1 MLSKL
6 LTPTTRIALI
16 LGVASLNSVFIA
28 QMIGLFPDIESAK
41 QKSRFHLAETIGIS
55 LSGMV
60 TKRDEKDMESYLG
73 LVAQRNPDIVCARV
87 IKSGGEICVNVIGDP
102 QTKLEELKHS
112 MVYVPIV
119 SRRGKWGKA
128 EIYYQPMFGA
138 GFLGFLTRQSVL
150 FSIFLTAANALVFIF
165 YLRRVLMH
173 LDPSKAVPD
182 RVKTTLDSIS
192 DGLAI
197 LDEKNRVVLANRTF
211 AEIVAEEPDKISG
224 RNLAEFDWEVPIGE
238 VLPWESNDKSTRHS
252 VQLKLQIG
260 GAFRTFVAQSSAING
275 DDGAYCG
282 ALVSF
287 NDVTM
292 FEHKRAELLHILKTL
307 KRSREKIEEQ
317 NDELRFLATRDPMTK
332 CLNRR
337 SFFEIFDKRWVETV
351 SASGI
356 LSCMMVDV
364 DHFKSINDNYG
375 HSMGDEVLRAVS
387 RALMELENEDHFVCR
402 YGGEEFC
409 VLLLDFDLD
418 AASEVAER
426 ICKNISEL
434 VFEKFSI
441 TASLGVSSLAFE
453 AENPEALL
461 DQADAAL
468 YAAKR
473 GGRNRVVRWDKISE
487 AIPVDQTGPNAG
499 GDAARSVVTMQSK
512 SRIPFQTVASLLAA
526 LGYRNPE
533 LGAHSVRVA
542 DMAVELGKSLMPASK
557 LYVLEVAALLHDI
570 GKIGVPDAILKK
582 DFDLLTKDEAQ
593 ILGHHTQIGVDI
605 VVASFDSES
614 LIDFVLYHS
623 ARYEG
628 HPQNPGGLKGDEI
641 PIGARVIAIANAY
654 DSMIHG
660 DRNRDPIPSE
670 KALEKLEHESGKR
683 FDPELVERFVELARS
698 PNFDQQ
704 ISEQC
709 QVPRN
714 LATEFGLQTE
724 QLANAIDEQNFD
736 AVSGLITHMNSMG
749 KEHQI
754 DAVCDLSDQIELV
767 LDDSKDLDKIEEL
780 TNELIEY
787 CTKMQTAQVDFAADW
802 SAVIEMD

>member
-364 DHFKSINDNYG
+364 DHFKSINDNHG
-375 HSMGDEVLRAVS
+375 HAVGDDVLTKVAT
-387 RALMELENEDHFVCR
+387 ALRETARETDHVCR

-409 VLLLDFDLD
+409 ILLPHVDIDGV
-418 AASEVAER
+418 AVASERFRNAIASLEIEQLDV
-426 ICKNISEL
+426 
-434 VFEKFSI
+434 
-441 TASLGVSSLAFE
+441 TASLGCSSVEFGADSP
-453 AENPEALL
+453 AAMI
-461 DQADAAL
+461 DQADQAL
-468 YAAKR
+468 YAAKEN
-473 GGRNRVVRWDKISE
+473 GRNRVVRFDQIADIEFE
-487 AIPVDQTGPNAG
+487 A
-499 GDAARSVVTMQSK
+499 
-512 SRIPFQTVASLLAA
+512 TVATTSSPQTQSA
-526 LGYRNPE
+526 P
-533 LGAHSVRVA
+533 VA
-542 DMAVELGKSLMPASK
+542 NSRKP
-557 LYVLEVAALLHDI
+557 HD
-570 GKIGVPDAILKK
+570 
-582 DFDLLTKDEAQ
+582 
-593 ILGHHTQIGVDI
+593 
-605 VVASFDSES
+605 
-614 LIDFVLYHS
+614 
-623 ARYEG
+623 
-628 HPQNPGGLKGDEI
+628 
-641 PIGARVIAIANAY
+641 
-654 DSMIHG
+654 
-660 DRNRDPIPSE
+660 
-670 KALEKLEHESGKR
+670 
-683 FDPELVERFVELARS
+683 
-698 PNFDQQ
+698 
-704 ISEQC
+704 
-709 QVPRN
+709 
-714 LATEFGLQTE
+714 
-724 QLANAIDEQNFD
+724 
-736 AVSGLITHMNSMG
+736 
-749 KEHQI
+749 
-754 DAVCDLSDQIELV
+754 DLSDRSI
-767 LDDSKDLDKIEEL
+767 D
-780 TNELIEY
+780 
-787 CTKMQTAQVDFAADW
+787 
-802 SAVIEMD
+802 